1 MVSIPPKWLEIHHKL
16 LKFTHISDGIRVN
29 FPHPWSLTVKMAHVA
44 VSFTDLYTTIET
56 MEKQLMTATIHQQYY
71 GGSCKTMFEIFQ
83 QIILHQKIY
92 NTTPEFFQACFNMPD
107 PNPEALSCTEVA
119 TLLLTC
125 SSMQQLLAL
134 IPLYC
139 AQPYTY
145 NRQKKHLMYHM
156 KSTGII
162 FACHA
167 FYLVTSS
174 GIVQIINAS
183 DVQQAVDTGLALV
196 QTPWPC
202 TKSFPPG
209 LCSHPRPKDT
219 DKNEDILPNS
229 QLLKEN
235 NNKVE
240 LMLKLIIL
248 QPTAIISW
256 CFNLLTKPQTYQ
268 IFIKSTILLPQ
279 PSIYH
284 HSHTIIMI
292 LIDTLKHFLKLEI
305 WTPLI
310 RTEELKVRLLYLFQ
324 DICFPFVSIL
334 CLPLFSFYLLF
345 DYLESR

>member
-1 MVSIPPKWLEIHHKL
+1 MLLWVSLIYVPPLKPWENSWWLQPFINSIMVGLVRQCLKFFNKLFCTEKSITHLSSFKLVLTCQTQTPKPSPAPKL
-16 LKFTHISDGIRVN
+16 LLSCWHVPVCNNCLHWFHCIVPNHTHII
-29 FPHPWSLTVKMAHVA
+29 
-44 VSFTDLYTTIET
+44 
-56 MEKQLMTATIHQQYY
+56 
-71 GGSCKTMFEIFQ
+71 
-83 QIILHQKIY
+83 
-92 NTTPEFFQACFNMPD
+92 
-107 PNPEALSCTEVA
+107 
-119 TLLLTC
+119 
-125 SSMQQLLAL
+125 
-134 IPLYC
+134 
-139 AQPYTY
+139 
-145 NRQKKHLMYHM
+145 NRRNASNHSMYHM

-284 HSHTIIMI
+284 HSHTMIIMI

-310 RTEELKVRLLYLFQ
+310 RTEELKVCLLYLFR
-324 DICFPFVSIL
+324 DICFPFVSIYAFL
-334 CLPLFSFYLLF
+334 FFPFTFCLIIWNYNDEPHIKLAMYFC
-345 DYLESR
+345 D